1 MDPRL
6 SSKNYNYSDDDDDG
20 YLDSLFE
27 PTVKINV
34 SGSGTYITSST
45 ALETLD
51 SMKRKQSGKP
61 KLQKTAS
68 LRVLEEQRMLDTL
81 KSKVNDNTLKS
92 KVDDNTLKSK
102 VDDNT
107 LKSKVD
113 DNILKNQNDG
123 NDKVS
128 SIMNLKIKTR
138 IKDGIAPMLPSE
150 FKISTEITEK
160 EGRTPPIVTKQKRSS
175 ISSSSRSIINQ
186 SSRKRRHLTPIFIDL
201 TKDDTETEIEEKEE
215 DTEDEDNEEEE
226 DEIECWVMENG
237 KRTRV

>member
-34 SGSGTYITSST
+34 SGSGSYITSST

-51 SMKRKQSGKP
+51 STKRKQSGKP

-68 LRVLEEQRMLDTL
+68 IRVLEEQRMLDTL

-92 KVDDNTLKSK
+92 TVDDNTLKSK
-102 VDDNT
+102 VDDI
-107 LKSKVD
+107 
-113 DNILKNQNDG
+113 ILKNQNDG

-128 SIMNLKIKTR
+128 SLMNLKIKTR

-186 SSRKRRHLTPIFIDL
+186 SSRNRRHLTPIFIDL

-215 DTEDEDNEEEE
+215 DTEDEDNEEE

-237 KRTRV
+237 KRARV

>member
-1 MDPRL
+1 
-6 SSKNYNYSDDDDDG
+6 
-20 YLDSLFE
+20 
-27 PTVKINV
+27 
-34 SGSGTYITSST
+34 
-45 ALETLD
+45 
-51 SMKRKQSGKP
+51 MKRKQSGKP

-68 LRVLEEQRMLDTL
+68 IRVLEEQRMLDTLKSKVNDNTL

-123 NDKVS
+123 NFKVTS
-128 SIMNLKIKTR
+128 LMNLKIKTR

-150 FKISTEITEK
+150 SKISTEITEK

-215 DTEDEDNEEEE
+215 DTEDEDNDEE
-226 DEIECWVMENG
+226 DEIECWVMETG
-237 KRTRV
+237 KRRRV

>member
-1 MDPRL
+1 M
-6 SSKNYNYSDDDDDG
+6 
-20 YLDSLFE
+20 DSLFE

-45 ALETLD
+45 ALETLA

-102 VDDNT
+102 VDDN
-107 LKSKVD
+107 
-113 DNILKNQNDG
+113 ILKNQNDG
-123 NDKVS
+123 NDKVTS
-128 SIMNLKIKTR
+128 LMNLKIKTR

-150 FKISTEITEK
+150 SKISTEITEK

-186 SSRKRRHLTPIFIDL
+186 SSRRRRHLTPIFIDL
-201 TKDDTETEIEEKEE
+201 TKDDTETEIEEQEE
-215 DTEDEDNEEEE
+215 DTEDEENDEE
-226 DEIECWVMENG
+226 DEIECWFMENG
-237 KRTRV
+237 KRRRV